1 MSSSNFIGL
10 MSGTSMDAVDAVLVE
25 FADTG
30 IHLIAT
36 HTETF
41 PESLKQQLEQFI
53 GQTTHHIH
61 QLGELDVAIGGL
73 FARAVQQL
81 LGSHISPDSIA
92 AIGSHGQTVFQAP
105 QHTTPFTL
113 QIGDPNIIAE
123 RTGITTIADF
133 RRRDMAAGGQGAP
146 LVPAFH
152 NALFRTPDRNRVIL
166 NIGGIANITVL
177 PADAQQPVTGFDTG
191 PGNTL
196 LDGWISRHQQQPMDR
211 DGRWAASGKVNQ
223 SLLNQLLLEPFF
235 TTPPPKSSGR
245 ELFNLHWLAQIN
257 TQESPEN
264 IQATLAQLTIETIA
278 RAIEQYAGNADEL
291 FICGG
296 GAYNPVLMQGLAKR
310 LPAIPVQSTEVLGLA
325 PGWVEGVAF
334 AWLAKQTL
342 EGKPGNLPD
351 ATGAT
356 RPVVLGAIYQ
366 A

>member
-1 MSSSNFIGL
+1 
-10 MSGTSMDAVDAVLVE
+10 MDAVDAVLVE
-25 FADTG
+25 FTNTG

-36 HTETF
+36 HTEPMPDTT
-41 PESLKQQLEQFI
+41 KRQLEQFI
-53 GQTTHHIH
+53 NQTTHHIH
-61 QLGELDVAIGGL
+61 QLGELDVAIGEL
-73 FARAVQQL
+73 FATAVRQL
-81 LGSHISPDSIA
+81 LVGQISTTAVA
-92 AIGSHGQTVFQAP
+92 AIGSHGQTVFHAP
-105 QHTTPFTL
+105 QHTPPFTV

-177 PADAQQPVTGFDTG
+177 PADPQQPVIGFDTG

-196 LDGWISRHQQQPMDR
+196 LDGWIFRHQQQPMDR

-223 SLLNQLLLEPFF
+223 PLLNQLLLEPFF

-245 ELFNLHWLAQIN
+245 ELFNLHWLAQANIKDA
-257 TQESPEN
+257 PEN

-278 RAIEQYAGNADEL
+278 RAIEQHAVSADEL
-291 FICGG
+291 FVCGG
-296 GAYNPVLMQGLAKR
+296 GAYNPVLMRGLAER
-310 LPAIPVQSTEVLGLA
+310 LPTMPVQSTEVLGLA

-342 EGKPGNLPD
+342 EGKPGNLPE

>member
-1 MSSSNFIGL
+1 
-10 MSGTSMDAVDAVLVE
+10 MDAVDAVLVE
-25 FADTG
+25 FTNTG
-30 IHLIAT
+30 LHLIAT
-36 HTETF
+36 HTEPMPDTT
-41 PESLKQQLEQFI
+41 KRQLEQFI
-53 GQTTHHIH
+53 NQTTHHIH
-61 QLGELDVAIGGL
+61 QLGELDVAIGEL
-73 FARAVQQL
+73 FATAVQRL
-81 LGSHISPDSIA
+81 LADQINTTVIT
-92 AIGSHGQTVFQAP
+92 AIGSHGQTVFHAP
-105 QHTTPFTL
+105 QHTPPFTL

-177 PADAQQPVTGFDTG
+177 PADPQQPVIGFDTG

-196 LDGWISRHQQQPMDR
+196 LDGWIFRHQQQPMDR

-235 TTPPPKSSGR
+235 TMPPPKSSGR
-245 ELFNLHWLAQIN
+245 ELFNLHWLAQANIKDA
-257 TQESPEN
+257 PEN

-278 RAIEQYAGNADEL
+278 RAIEQHADSTDEL
-291 FICGG
+291 FVCGG
-296 GAYNPVLMQGLAKR
+296 GAYNPVLMRGLAER
-310 LPAIPVQSTEVLGLA
+310 LPTIPVQSTEVLGLA

-342 EGKPGNLPD
+342 EGKPGNLPE

>member
-1 MSSSNFIGL
+1 
-10 MSGTSMDAVDAVLVE
+10 MDAVDAVLVE
-25 FADTG
+25 FTNTG
-30 IHLIAT
+30 LHLIAT
-36 HTETF
+36 HTEPMPDTT
-41 PESLKQQLEQFI
+41 KRQLEQFI
-53 GQTTHHIH
+53 NQTIHHIH
-61 QLGELDVAIGGL
+61 QLGELDVAIGEL
-73 FARAVQQL
+73 FATAVQRL
-81 LGSHISPDSIA
+81 LADQNNA
-92 AIGSHGQTVFQAP
+92 TVVTAIGSHGQTVFHAP
-105 QHTTPFTL
+105 QHTPPFTL
-113 QIGDPNIIAE
+113 QIGDPHIIAE

-177 PADAQQPVTGFDTG
+177 PADPQQPVIGFDTG

-196 LDGWISRHQQQPMDR
+196 LDGWIFRHQQQPMDR

-223 SLLNQLLLEPFF
+223 PLLNQLLLEPFF

-245 ELFNLHWLAQIN
+245 ELFNLHWLAQARL
-257 TQESPEN
+257 EDSPEN

-278 RAIEQYAGNADEL
+278 RAIEQHAGGADEL
-291 FICGG
+291 FVCGG
-296 GAYNPVLMQGLAKR
+296 GAYNPVLMQGLAER
-310 LPAIPVQSTEVLGLA
+310 LPTIPVQSTEVLGLA